1 MPDISY
7 AIEIGDNAAPP
18 ALLAAVQSIDVEDN
32 AVLADMIRLRVAL
45 AVNTAGTQWNV
56 LDEDVFP
63 RLAKVK
69 ISVTIG
75 SGSAIPLIAGY
86 VIETRAEMS
95 NTPGDSVLSVVA
107 MDPTVLMHLEEKV
120 KAWPNMSDSDVAN
133 AIFGDNAYD
142 FTPVVDDTK
151 WKREESNQTLIQRGS
166 DIAFLQKLAER
177 NGFECFVEL
186 NASTGEIEGHFHAP
200 KHDENPQGVLS
211 VNMGSA
217 TNVDSFAVHFDML
230 GPTTAKVTGVDVA
243 SDDNQ
248 PAQAAE
254 SDQKAL
260 GSKPATSADRPR
272 TVLLSGTGM
281 SETGELQTLAQAV
294 VDQSAWAIV
303 AEGELNTSAYGDVL
317 RAKKPISVRGAGKTF
332 SGTYYVEKV
341 LHTLTSDGYT
351 QRFTLR
357 RNAVGLTGSEKFT
370 DDGALS

>member
-1 MPDISY
+1 MPDITYSL
-7 AIEIGDNAAPP
+7 AIGGKP
-18 ALLAAVQSIDVEDN
+18 ASAKLLAAVQTIDVEDN

-45 AVNTAGTQWNV
+45 AVNSAGSQWNV
-56 LDEDVFP
+56 LDDDVFP
-63 RLAKVK
+63 RLAPVNIGVK
-69 ISVTIG
+69 IG
-75 SGSAIPLIAGY
+75 SDNAMQLITGY

-95 NTPGDSVLSVVA
+95 NTPGDSVLAVVA

-133 AIFGDNAYD
+133 AIFGDSAYG
-142 FTPVVDDTK
+142 FTPVVDETK
-151 WKREESNQTLIQRGS
+151 WRREENNQTLMQRGS

-186 NASTGEIEGHFHAP
+186 NESTGKIEGHFHAP
-200 KHDENPQGVLS
+200 KHDQNPQGVLS

-230 GPTTAKVTGVDVA
+230 GPTTARVTGLDVA
-243 SDDNQ
+243 SDQNQ
-248 PAQAAE
+248 PAQATD

-260 GSKPATSADRPR
+260 GSTAATDVDRPR

-294 VDQSAWAIV
+294 VDRSAWAIV
-303 AEGELNTSAYGDVL
+303 AEGELNTSSYGDVL
-317 RAKKPISVRGAGKTF
+317 RAKRPISVRGAGKAF

-341 LHTLTSDGYT
+341 LHTFTSDGYT

-357 RNAVGLTGSEKFT
+357 RNAVGLTGREKFT

>member
-1 MPDISY
+1 MPDLSY
-7 AIEIGDNAAPP
+7 SIEIGGKAAPP

-63 RLAKVK
+63 RLAKVR

-142 FTPVVDDTK
+142 FTPVVDETK

-186 NASTGEIEGHFHAP
+186 NESTGEIEGHFHAP
-200 KHDENPQGVLS
+200 KHDEDPQGVLS

-248 PAQAAE
+248 PAQASE
-254 SDQKAL
+254 SDQKSL
-260 GSKPATSADRPR
+260 GSKPAANADRPR

-294 VDQSAWAIV
+294 VDKSAWAIV
-303 AEGELNTSAYGDVL
+303 AEGELNTSAYGGVL

-357 RNAVGLTGSEKFT
+357 RNAVGLTGREKFT